1 MAIPLVALKFTCWCQ
16 SLSRVRFL
24 ATPRTA
30 ARQASLSITISRSLL
45 RLMSIKSVMPSNH
58 LILCHPLLLLPP
70 IPPSIRVFSNELAL
84 CIRWPAKVLE
94 LQLQHQAF
102 HWIFSTDFLEDWL
115 VWSPCSPRD
124 SQESSPAP
132 WFGSINSLVLSFLYG
147 PTLISGPILF
157 FNCIQKTA
165 HAQNNSNHRQAAQ
178 ITIFICW

>member
-1 MAIPLVALKFTCWCQ
+1 MFD
-16 SLSRVRFL
+16 SLWHHGL
-24 ATPRTA
+24 QLP
-30 ARQASLSITISRSLL
+30 QASLFITISWSLL
-45 RLMSIKSVMPSNH
+45 KLMSIDVGDVIKPSH
-58 LILCHPLLLLPP
+58 LCCPLLSLPS
-70 IPPSIRVFSNELAL
+70 IFPSIRVFSSESAL

-102 HWIFSTDFLEDWL
+102 QWIFSTDFLEDWL

-157 FNCIQKTA
+157 INCIQKTA